1 MTENLYVGSRNFLG
15 CQPDKHDRIDSW
27 HQSADA
33 MFSREMELI
42 AVFGRRDLNRGP
54 LANGNFGGT
63 GMMGPSEE
71 TREKIRQA
79 HKTRWTPEARE
90 AMRQKALERYRNDPS
105 LRLKIGAAQE
115 GRWTKEERQKQ
126 AERAKLGIL
135 RPDVRE
141 KNVRIVKAIFA
152 DPVRLAAHADAAKRR
167 AAQRPEIKKS
177 LSVAQTENWKDPE
190 YRART
195 IQSMNLS
202 IAKRKAAQ
210 IPMGRTKK
218 SVAS

>member
-1 MTENLYVGSRNFLG
+1 MSRTSPIRAAIKAELKASCWRFYVYVLLRPEGDPFYIG
-15 CQPDKHDRIDSW
+15 CSGAAASCRLFDHESYARSGE
-27 HQSADA
+27 QSLR
-33 MFSREMELI
+33 SSIIRKIWSE
-42 AVFGRRDLNRGP
+42 
-54 LANGNFGGT
+54 GGCV
-63 GMMGPSEE
+63 GY
-71 TREKIRQA
+71 R
-79 HKTRWTPEARE
+79 TRWTPEARE